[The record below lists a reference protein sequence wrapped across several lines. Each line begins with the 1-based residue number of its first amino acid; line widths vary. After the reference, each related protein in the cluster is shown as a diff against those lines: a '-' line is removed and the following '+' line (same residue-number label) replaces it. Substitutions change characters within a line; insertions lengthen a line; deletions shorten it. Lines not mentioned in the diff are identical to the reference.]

1 MINDEA
7 LRADIGRLGRQLG
20 DTLVDQ
26 HGEGLLDLVERIRA
40 LNKSVRS
47 EGADPSALSELLSQ
61 QDASTAALLV
71 RAFTTYFRLANVAE
85 QTHRVDD
92 LAARMPGEQE
102 WLVAAVDRIL
112 EADLPQQLLQEVTD
126 RLEHRPVFTAHP
138 TEAARRSILVKLR
151 DMADLLEERLDRRTS
166 PSHRARIDR
175 RTNELVHLIWQTDEL
190 RLQRPTP
197 LDEARSAI
205 FYLDLLFTDVV
216 SDLNDDLEVQL
227 ERLGVTLSDSSRPL
241 RFGNWVGGDR
251 DGNPFVTPEL
261 TMSILAVQHE
271 HGLRGLIRAIEEL
284 AAQLSMSE
292 RSVAITDELSES
304 LLTDAAAF
312 PDVAE
317 RFGVLN
323 AEEPYRYKCAFI
335 HARLQRTQK
344 RIAKAA
350 GFDPVHEYR
359 EAGDLLEDLNLM
371 ARSLNANLGTSA
383 AEGVLRRLTGLV
395 KVFGFHLAIMD
406 IREHADRHHEALA
419 VLFSRTGVSYDR
431 LDPKERQGLLS
442 DELKSSRPL
451 HSPGVALGGVAQ
463 EVIAVFETIRS
474 AQQRFGEGIIETYI
488 ISMTRG
494 VDDVLAA
501 VVLAREVGLIDLASH
516 VAKIGFTPL
525 LETIDELQIA
535 GELMDSLL
543 SEPSYREIVRLRG
556 DVQEIML
563 GYSDSNKHGGITT
576 SQWEIYKAQRDLR
589 NTAAKHGVTL
599 RLFHGRGGTVGRG
612 GGPTHEA
619 ILAQPWAVV
628 DGPMKTT
635 EQGEVISDK
644 YGLPGLA
651 RKNLELAL
659 ASILEASL
667 LHRTTR
673 KPQELLAQWDK
684 TMDLVSDRA
693 FSAYRSLIDD
703 PSLVPY
709 FLTSTPMDLL
719 GSLKIGSR
727 PSKRGDGESLDD
739 LRAIPWVFGWTQ
751 SRQII
756 PGWFGVGSGLKAA
769 RDAGLE
775 DQLSTMY
782 AQWAFFRTFLSNV
795 QMTLAKTDLSIA
807 TRYVETLVEPEHQ
820 GLLDRIREEYLLT
833 VSELTQLTGESELLA
848 SNPVLRRTLLI
859 RDRYLDPINYLQV
872 ELLRRHREGDA
883 GAERA
888 LLLTVN
894 GIAAGLRNTG

>member
-1 MINDEA
+1 MIDNEA

-26 HGEGLLDLVERIRA
+26 HGKELLDLVEVIRA
-40 LNKSVRS
+40 LNKSVRDA
-47 EGADPSALSELLSQ
+47 GADPKDLSDLLSQ
-61 QDASTAALLV
+61 QDSPTAALLV

-92 LAARMPGEQE
+92 LAARTPGERE
-102 WLVAAVDRIL
+102 WLVAAIDRIL
-112 EADLPQQLLQEVTD
+112 EADLPQGLLQEVTD

-151 DMADLLEERLDRRTS
+151 DMADLLEERLDPRTS
-166 PSHRARIDR
+166 ASHRDRIDR
-175 RTNELVHLIWQTDEL
+175 RTSEIVHLIWQTDEL

-205 FYLDLLFTDVV
+205 FYLDLLFSDVV
-216 SDLNDDLEVQL
+216 SDLHDDLEVQL
-227 ERLGVTLSDSSRPL
+227 GRLGVTLSDSARPL

-251 DGNPFVTPEL
+251 DGNPFVTPAL
-261 TMSILAVQHE
+261 TMSILEVQHE
-271 HGLRGLIRAIEEL
+271 HGLRGLIKAIEDL

-292 RSVAITDELSES
+292 RSIAISNGLAKSLADE
-304 LLTDAAAF
+304 AAAF
-312 PDVAE
+312 PEVAE
-317 RFGVLN
+317 RFGALN
-323 AEEPYRYKCAFI
+323 AAEPYRYKCAFI
-335 HARLQRTQK
+335 HARLQHTQRRISQGSAIDRT
-344 RIAKAA
+344 
-350 GFDPVHEYR
+350 HEYG
-359 EAGDLLEDLNLM
+359 EADDLLADLELM
-371 ARSLNANLGTSA
+371 AQSLRENLAGSA
-383 AEGVLRRLTGLV
+383 ADGVVRRLMGLV
-395 KVFGFHLAIMD
+395 KVFGFHLAVMD
-406 IREHADRHHEALA
+406 IREHAERHHEALS
-419 VLFSRTGVSYDR
+419 VLFSRTGVAYSE
-431 LDPKERQGLLS
+431 LEPQEREQVLS
-442 DELKSSRPL
+442 DELGSTRPL
-451 HSPGVALGGVAQ
+451 HSSSIALGGVAQ
-463 EVIAVFETIRS
+463 EVIAVFEVIRE
-474 AQQRFGEGIIETYI
+474 AKARFGEGVIETYI

-501 VVLAREVGLIDLASH
+501 VVLAREVGLIDLASD
-516 VAKIGFTPL
+516 VAKIGFAPL
-525 LETIDELQIA
+525 LETIDELRIA
-535 GELMDSLL
+535 GELMDRLL

-589 NTAAKHGVTL
+589 NTAKKHGVTL

-673 KPQELLAQWDK
+673 KPQSVLDNWDE
-684 TMDLVSDRA
+684 TMDLVSHQA
-693 FSAYRSLIDD
+693 FTVYRSLIDN

-727 PSKRGDGESLDD
+727 PSKRGNGESLDD

-769 RDAGLE
+769 REAGMGSELASMHE
-775 DQLSTMY
+775 
-782 AQWAFFRTFLSNV
+782 QWAFFRTFLSNV
-795 QMTLAKTDLSIA
+795 QMTLTKTDLSIA
-807 TRYVETLVEPEHQ
+807 ARYVEALVEPPHQ
-820 GLLDRIREEYLLT
+820 GVLDIIAAEYALT
-833 VSELTQLTGESELLA
+833 VSEVSKLTGDSGLLS

-859 RDRYLDPINYLQV
+859 RDRYLDPINYLQI
-872 ELLRRHREGDA
+872 ELLRRHRAGDVD
-883 GAERA
+883 AERA